1 MSGARVK
8 ALVWYGKP
16 EGQDIRIGRC
26 GQIAYSVSFQM
37 GSWGYSRQG
46 DVGHVVGY
54 KGCIPFRSEADAM
67 DGADLDHEARIL
79 SALDLTAPPTD
90 EECLRNSRVRAL
102 VEALEALIQCTHDC
116 EKELTEQLHKVDF
129 QGESW
134 PLCQARAALAALQK
148 GMDDEE
154 NGEA

>member
-90 EECLRNSRVRAL
+90 AECLRNPKVRAAIETADNL
-102 VEALEALIQCTHDC
+102 VKATHYGASNRHIVGAR
-116 EKELTEQLHKVDF
+116 EVYIK
-129 QGESW
+129 
-134 PLCQARAALAALQK
+134 ARAALAALPEVK
-148 GMDDEE
+148 DD
-154 NGEA
+154 N